1 MPGVIDGFE
10 MGSAAF
16 LQFGSIMLYPA
27 VDGGVIDVQT
37 PLQHDLFQVSIAQG
51 IAQVPVDAQQNDI
64 GLEMTLF
71 EGGGSVH

>member
-1 MPGVIDGFE
+1 
-10 MGSAAF
+10 MGRASF
-16 LQFGSIMLYPA
+16 LQFWSIPFRRA

-71 EGGGSVH
+71 EWGGSVH